1 MAHPYAS
8 SMLNQPCLS
17 TGRAPS
23 RRLGAGPSHRYR
35 EVAAEFLCEIDRYTG
50 VDTAL
55 AVQELGMVVER
66 HDRAVPDVRMDVE
79 PAAAVT
85 PERDELLRCHIVP
98 RQGER
103 HDETLAMQRIEQL
116 AAIGMVIGA
125 PDQRLLPQFCRA
137 VGGRLFRPFCLWIFA
152 PSISTC

>member
-1 MAHPYAS
+1 MASPDAS
-8 SMLNQPCLS
+8 SQ
-17 TGRAPS
+17 
-23 RRLGAGPSHRYR
+23 RRSWSPLWIGPPHRHP
-35 EVAAEFLCEIDRYTG
+35 EVAAEFLCEIDRYSR
-50 VDTAL
+50 VDSAL
-55 AVQELGMVVER
+55 SVQEFGLVVER
-66 HDRAVPDVRMDVE
+66 HDRAVPNIWMNIK

-85 PERDELLRCHIVP
+85 PERDELLWCHIVP

-103 HDETLAMQRIEQL
+103 HDETLVMQRIEQL